1 MDKRLL
7 EQVQQAMQAQQDTI
21 KRQEKML
28 DDQARYVE
36 QMLDQKDQD
45 IAELT
50 ASLNKLA
57 QTKTQELERLP
68 TLFKQLKNTM
78 IEQTNVFNGWVNHQN
93 NHVTRQ
99 ASLASELLA
108 LGSVQ
113 IQLVAQLK
121 TYQST
126 ITPPDYLESDTTQ
139 VESDTTQVES
149 DTTQVE
155 SDIVKLEGKL
165 NTLASIQSEIEQS
178 QVKIT
183 GSQTAIQ
190 AELKELNTL
199 RDKLEK

>member
-7 EQVQQAMQAQQDTI
+7 EQVQQALQAQQDTI
-21 KRQEKML
+21 KRQEQML
-28 DDQARYVE
+28 DDQQQYMQ
-36 QMLDQKDQD
+36 QMLDEKDQD

-50 ASLNKLA
+50 ASLNTLA

-93 NHVTRQ
+93 NHVTTQ

-108 LGSVQ
+108 LGNVQ

-126 ITPPDYLESDTTQ
+126 IALPDYLKSDTTQLESDT
-139 VESDTTQVES
+139 VKWESELSELV
-149 DTTQVE
+149 
-155 SDIVKLEGKL
+155 
-165 NTLASIQSEIEQS
+165 NAQSKIEQS
-178 QVKIT
+178 QAKIK
-183 GSQTAIQ
+183 GSQTEIQ
-190 AELKELNTL
+190 TELKELSTL
-199 RDKLEK
+199 LDKSERR

>member
-21 KRQEKML
+21 KRQEQML

-68 TLFKQLKNTM
+68 TLFKQLQNTM
-78 IEQTNVFNGWVNHQN
+78 KEQTSVVNGWVKHRKE
-93 NHVTRQ
+93 HVTTQ
-99 ASLASELLA
+99 ALLISELLA
-108 LGSVQ
+108 LGNVQ

-139 VESDTTQVES
+139 VESDT
-149 DTTQVE
+149 
-155 SDIVKLEGKL
+155 VKLEGKL
-165 NTLASIQSEIEQS
+165 NTLASVQSEIEQS
-178 QVKIT
+178 QAKIT

-199 RDKLEK
+199 RDKL

>member
-7 EQVQQAMQAQQDTI
+7 EQVQKALQAQQDTI
-21 KRQEKML
+21 KRQ
-28 DDQARYVE
+28 E

-50 ASLNKLA
+50 ASLNTLA

-93 NHVTRQ
+93 NHVTTQ

-108 LGSVQ
+108 LGNVQ
-113 IQLVAQLK
+113 IQLVEQLK

-126 ITPPDYLESDTTQ
+126 ITPPDYLENATTQ
-139 VESDTTQVES
+139 LESDTVKWES
-149 DTTQVE
+149 ELSELV
-155 SDIVKLEGKL
+155 
-165 NTLASIQSEIEQS
+165 NAQSKIEQS
-178 QVKIT
+178 QAKIK
-183 GSQTAIQ
+183 GSQTEIQ
-190 AELKELNTL
+190 TELKELSTL
-199 RDKLEK
+199 RDKSERR

>member
-7 EQVQQAMQAQQDTI
+7 EQVQKALQAQQNTI
-21 KRQEKML
+21 ERQEQML
-28 DDQARYVE
+28 DDQERYME

-45 IAELT
+45 IAKLT

-93 NHVTRQ
+93 NHVTTQ

-108 LGSVQ
+108 LGNVQ

-139 VESDTTQVES
+139 LESDT
-149 DTTQVE
+149 
-155 SDIVKLEGKL
+155 VKLEDGL
-165 NTLASIQSEIEQS
+165 SELVNAQIKIEQS
-178 QVKIT
+178 QAKIT
-183 GSQTAIQ
+183 GSQTAIE
-190 AELKELNTL
+190 AELKELKT
-199 RDKLEK
+199 

>member
-21 KRQEKML
+21 KRQEQML

-68 TLFKQLKNTM
+68 MLLKQLQTSM
-78 IEQTNVFNGWVNHQN
+78 TEQTNVFNGWVAYRNE
-93 NHVTRQ
+93 HVTTQ
-99 ASLASELLA
+99 ALLISELLA
-108 LGSVQ
+108 LGNVQ
-113 IQLVAQLK
+113 IQLVEQLK

-139 VESDTTQVES
+139 LESDT
-149 DTTQVE
+149 
-155 SDIVKLEGKL
+155 VKLEDGL
-165 NTLASIQSEIEQS
+165 SELVNAQIKIEQS
-178 QVKIT
+178 QAKIK
-183 GSQTAIQ
+183 GSQTSIQ

>member
-21 KRQEKML
+21 KRQEQML

-50 ASLNKLA
+50 ASLNALA

-68 TLFKQLKNTM
+68 TLFKQLQVSMT
-78 IEQTNVFNGWVNHQN
+78 EQTSVFNGWMTHRK
-93 NHVTRQ
+93 NHVTTQ
-99 ASLASELLA
+99 ATLVSELLA
-108 LGSVQ
+108 LGNVQ
-113 IQLVAQLK
+113 IQLAQQLK

-126 ITPPDYLESDTTQ
+126 ITPPDYLQSDTKQ
-139 VESDTTQVES
+139 VESDT
-149 DTTQVE
+149 
-155 SDIVKLEGKL
+155 VKLEGKL
-165 NTLASIQSEIEQS
+165 NTLASVQSEIEQS
-178 QVKIT
+178 QAKII
-183 GSQTAIQ
+183 GSQTSIQ